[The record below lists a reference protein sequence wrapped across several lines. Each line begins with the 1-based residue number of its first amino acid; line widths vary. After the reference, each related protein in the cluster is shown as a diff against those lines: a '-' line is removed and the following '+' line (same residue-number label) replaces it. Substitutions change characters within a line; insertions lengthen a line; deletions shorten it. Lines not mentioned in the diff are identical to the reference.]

1 MLMPDCGHYT
11 HYRRVHATIK
21 HFRGF
26 VLTNCMNKFVC
37 AQLEASGR
45 TSSPVCTHAHAH
57 RCSGTGRSVTQRG
70 MRAVRPVLHT
80 WPWGITKKVSERFLK
95 PTSL

>member
-1 MLMPDCGHYT
+1 MPDWGHYI
-11 HYRRVHATIK
+11 HYIRVHATIK

-45 TSSPVCTHAHAH
+45 ASRPVCTHAHAH
-57 RCSGTGRSVTQRG
+57 HGVARG
-70 MRAVRPVLHT
+70 V
-80 WPWGITKKVSERFLK
+80 
-95 PTSL
+95 